1 MFRRTLVLKEKDTV
15 GVLLEKGQKGDNIKV
30 SGVDIE
36 LLEDIDFAHK
46 ILLKDL
52 SKSDPIFKYGVQ
64 IGYAKEDLKKG
75 TWIHGHNMGCDR
87 GKVRRAE

>member
-1 MFRRTLVLKEKDTV
+1 MFRRTLVLKETDTV
-15 GVLLEKGQKGDNIKV
+15 GVLLEKGEKGDYVTI
-30 SGVDIE
+30 SGVDME

-46 ILLKDL
+46 VLLKDL
-52 SKSDPIFKYGVQ
+52 SKNDPIYKYGVQ